1 MERNEMTGTPD
12 DVFGPALPML
22 TPSQDAYLRRLAAPH
37 AEDGYHYAMNG
48 LAARCARAPQEQ
60 WPQLVA
66 AHFEMLRQASRG
78 GRSAEE
84 LLRGAH
90 ARLLPVDS
98 LTPDLVD
105 RMRYARVVAE
115 GLVFAYAL
123 DLPDSVRILT
133 DADVERAGLEALGPA
148 AYENLMDVQVT
159 YEDVPV
165 EGRATLHSLYGD
177 SPFVAS
183 RALFLAETVRRLTGE
198 TLPEAGALVVVPT
211 RHLLAYHPI
220 VDGTVIDA
228 LNDLATY
235 ALHAY
240 QEGPGP
246 LSPRVY
252 WWHQGGLTSL
262 TVIDEE
268 TRTFSLRPEPPLL
281 GLMKGLV
288 RLDRAGR
295 TTTSPAARNPS
306 DAAGLERAAA
316 GALEEVT
323 RDPSGLGDA
332 FAAALALAHARCAD
346 DPKASH
352 LTTWDPWATAVQ
364 LGCALF
370 TGTEPV
376 ECYLG
381 EDMVTRLPALPAA
394 PPADAR
400 AWLDAFYLAVVCRQT
415 ERIDRLCGVPME
427 RLREDD
433 SVDEY
438 VLHWIDTLQTYFA
451 RRNMDE
457 VVDKLLATIRT
468 SMPERIDRAPKDF
481 VNRIDYQPVALLH
494 RLITGD
500 RDAFAETLAE
510 AVTEHAGYWGSSQAP
525 RARVALGPLAIA
537 AMAHEN
543 GFPVATDHPHL
554 PVYLLNG
561 ERIEDIP

>member
-1 MERNEMTGTPD
+1 MERNEIPGTAD
-12 DVFGPALPML
+12 DAFDTALPML
-22 TPSQDAYLRRLAAPH
+22 TPPQAAYLRELAAPH
-37 AEDGYHYAMNG
+37 AEDGYRYALNG

-60 WPQLVA
+60 WPRLVA
-66 AHFEMLRQASRG
+66 AHFEMLRRASRG
-78 GRSAEE
+78 DESAEE
-84 LLRGAH
+84 LLRGAY

-98 LTPDLVD
+98 LTPDLAD

-123 DLPDSVRILT
+123 DGPDSVRILT
-133 DADVERAGLEALGPA
+133 DVDVERAGLQALGQA
-148 AYENLMDVQVT
+148 AYENLMDVQVA

-165 EGRATLHSLYGD
+165 EGRATLHSVYGD

-183 RALFLAETVRRLTGE
+183 RALFLADTVRQLTGE

-220 VDGTVIDA
+220 ADGTVIDA
-228 LNDLATY
+228 LNDLAAY
-235 ALHAY
+235 ALRAY
-240 QEGPGP
+240 QDGPGP

-252 WWHQGGLTSL
+252 RWHQGGLTSL

-268 TRTFSLRPEPPLL
+268 TRTFSLQPDPHLL

-295 TTTSPAARNPS
+295 TTTGPASRNPS
-306 DAAGLERAAA
+306 DAAGLERAASE
-316 GALEEVT
+316 ALKPVA

-332 FAAALALAHARCAD
+332 FAAALALALARCAD
-346 DPKASH
+346 DPKADR
-352 LTTWDPWATAVQ
+352 LTTWDAWATSVQ

-381 EDMVTRLPALPAA
+381 EDVVTRLPALPAA

-415 ERIDRLCGVPME
+415 ERIDRLCEVPME

-451 RRNMDE
+451 RRSMDD

-468 SMPERIDRAPKDF
+468 SMPERIARAPKDF
-481 VNRIDYQPVALLH
+481 VNRIDYQPVGLFH

-500 RDAFAETLAE
+500 REAFADTLAE
-510 AVTEHAGYWGSSQAP
+510 AVAEHAGYWGPSRAP
-525 RARVALGPLAIA
+525 RARVALGPLAMA
-537 AMAHEN
+537 ALAHDH
-543 GFPVATDHPHL
+543 GFAVAADHPHL
-554 PVYLLNG
+554 PVYLLDG
-561 ERIEDIP
+561 GRIEHIP